1 MFGGSHQ
8 VVIIWWIVIAAVGA
22 FIMHKTK
29 FGNWIFAIGG
39 DRDSARNAGI
49 PVDRI
54 TVLLFVGSATAASF
68 VGMCHAIL
76 FNSAQVSGGMN
87 DIFNIIVSV
96 VVGGVLLTG
105 GFGSIPGVFIGTIT
119 FAIVNKGIDFT
130 AIDRNWSN
138 LIIGV
143 MLLVAV
149 GMNETFRKKAMTA
162 VSKKK
167 KG

>member
-1 MFGGSHQ
+1 MF
-8 VVIIWWIVIAAVGA
+8 
-22 FIMHKTK
+22 
-29 FGNWIFAIGG
+29 IG
-39 DRDSARNAGI
+39 
-49 PVDRI
+49 
-54 TVLLFVGSATAASF
+54 TATGASF

-105 GFGSIPGVFIGTIT
+105 GFGSIVGVFVGTLT
-119 FAIVNKGIDFT
+119 FAIVIKGIDFT
-130 AIDRNWSN
+130 SIDRNWAN

-143 MLLVAV
+143 MLLLAV

-162 VSKKK
+162 ATKKK

>member
-8 VVIIWWIVIAAVGA
+8 VVIVWWILIALVFW
-22 FIMHKTK
+22 FIMHQSKY
-29 FGNWIFAIGG
+29 GNWFFAIGG

-54 TVLLFVGSATAASF
+54 TVLLFVGTATAASF

-105 GFGSIPGVFIGTIT
+105 GFGSIVGVFIGTIT
-119 FAIVNKGIDFT
+119 FAMVIKGIDFT
-130 AIDRNWSN
+130 SIDRNWAN

-149 GMNETFRKKAMTA
+149 GMNETFRKKALSA
-162 VSKKK
+162 VTKK